1 MFSGIIDVLS
11 HIWYLLWI
19 YIPGWALTIVSRI
32 LVIILSYQNF
42 ANEDI
47 INRGWVVTRDFSNM
61 LFIIVLLV
69 IALGTILRSG
79 RYGYQQNL
87 RRLVLMAILINFSK
101 SIALFFIEVSQVVTL
116 AFVNAFLNSLQA
128 GFPEL
133 LGLTP
138 VLQLVKGNAGAQV
151 VGGLSVFVQIMLGGI
166 MMVIALIV
174 IVIITL
180 LFLYRIIAFGFIII
194 LAPIAFLLSA
204 WPTGFTYYQ
213 RWWKELGNYTAVGPA
228 LAFFL
233 WLSFSVVQQ
242 PTASGC
248 LSQIVAGKG
257 QDSSFTIQKT
267 EEGAQGQLNQAT
279 DSAAVTG
286 ETACPT
292 PSNNP
297 LVATILRFLVG
308 ISLLI
313 GGLTV
318 AKELSVAGGAMA
330 NKWSGKLGGALKGM
344 AVGAAATAGMGALAA
359 TRGIGSSIAGG
370 VSLADNKLLGGTL
383 GRAGSGALATVKRVG
398 DNKVFKDIAGVATS
412 GPMKYATGA
421 FAYDQILQKA
431 VPAYRQMQTA
441 QTSNFMKQMTSLT
454 DNELERKMGSVNA
467 QEARAAAMTLDKRGH
482 FSVASD
488 IKHDDE
494 RYEAESRK
502 KQDLRKKAANIMKG
516 AGPGDPV
523 SDHYNE
529 FTKKYIDVLSPE
541 KQKEKLAALNTSG
554 EFEKNAVHWDWTGD
568 LMHTALDVGITGKQ
582 LAALPTKMTKNEK
595 GNFGTATQAAVGIAD
610 EGDDVKRMREIREL
624 GAKVDSA
631 HITEYASD
639 EEMVV
644 GTNDD
649 GSEKREALMPLHSLV
664 SKLTPEQAAGIH
676 DDSIEQVAPHLTPSQ
691 FTYMARS
698 GDPAKVEKAK
708 IAALTTLESTL
719 ETAKSLAK
727 EQQKLA
733 SSLFKNDYLS
743 NVGTQGKS
751 FDKLEKYIK
760 DLDKDKSK
768 ENEKKNDTVRP
779 LDDTVIINGPYD
791 SAEAASDATRGGG
804 TTATNAE
811 ATTSTSTPTPDT
823 ARPKPAPKAPSEE
836 EKRQRKENDIKRVA
850 RGGAPIDDVR

>member
-1 MFSGIIDVLS
+1 MFAGIIDVLS

-61 LFIIVLLV
+61 LFIIILLV

-138 VLQLVKGNAGAQV
+138 VLQLVKGSGAEQA
-151 VGGLSVFVQIMLGGI
+151 VGGVSVFVQIMLGGI

-257 QDSSFTIQKT
+257 QDSSFTIQRNDET
-267 EEGAQGQLNQAT
+267 AQGQLNQAAV
-279 DSAAVTG
+279 SGAVTG

-344 AVGAAATAGMGALAA
+344 AVGAAATAGMGALAV
-359 TRGIGSSIAGG
+359 TRGVGSSIASG
-370 VSLADNKLLGGTL
+370 VSLADNKLLGGSL
-383 GRAGSGALATVKRVG
+383 SRAGSGALATVKRVG
-398 DNKVFKDIAGVATS
+398 DNKVFKDVAGVVTS

-431 VPAYRQMQTA
+431 MPAVRQMQTA

-454 DNELERKMGSVNA
+454 DAELERKMGSVNA

-502 KQDLRKKAANIMKG
+502 KQALRQKAAKIMSA

-523 SDHYNE
+523 SDHYGE

-541 KQKEKLAALNTSG
+541 KQKEKMAALNTSG
-554 EFEKNAVHWDWTGD
+554 DFEKHAAHWDWTGD
-568 LMHTALDVGITGKQ
+568 MLHTALEVGITGKQ
-582 LAALPTKMTKNEK
+582 LAALPAKMTKNEK
-595 GNFGTATQAAVGIAD
+595 VKYANAVSAALDTTD
-610 EGDDVKRMREIREL
+610 ENDKPERGKELREL
-624 GAKVDSA
+624 GARVDSKR
-631 HITEYASD
+631 IKRYATDTYDANGRIIS
-639 EEMVV
+639 E
-644 GTNDD
+644 
-649 GSEKREALMPLHSLV
+649 GSMPIRELV
-664 SKLTPEQAAGIH
+664 RKMTPEQAANIDG
-676 DDSIEQVAPHLTPSQ
+676 DSIEAAAPHLNKAQ
-691 FTYMARS
+691 WNYLARNS
-698 GDPAKVEKAK
+698 DPAKVTKAL
-708 IAALTTLESTL
+708 AATMEVLYKSSL
-719 ETAKSLAK
+719 ETNSLTKEQAGLAK
-727 EQQKLA
+727 HLLDSEWFGGDIRKPSEAQDAVSKILDQIKKDKLA
-733 SSLFKNDYLS
+733 YAEPSRVETAAAPAPSVTV
-743 NVGTQGKS
+743 NV
-751 FDKLEKYIK
+751 
-760 DLDKDKSK
+760 
-768 ENEKKNDTVRP
+768 
-779 LDDTVIINGPYD
+779 
-791 SAEAASDATRGGG
+791 A
-804 TTATNAE
+804 
-811 ATTSTSTPTPDT
+811 TPTVELAGSEEVRLAGRPSTGAATSGTDEERPAGRPST
-823 ARPKPAPKAPSEE
+823 VGPVTPSDEERLAGRPRPKSE
-836 EKRQRKENDIKRVA
+836 
-850 RGGAPIDDVR
+850 